1 MSGTPSA
8 SPRRNRILAIDGPA
22 GSGKSTV
29 AAHMARRLGL
39 LNIETGAMYRAFAL
53 KALTMGTALED
64 AEALAQLTETTCI
77 ELVPD
82 AAGNRVLLDGAD
94 VTDQLRTPEITQ
106 AASQVSVHGRVRASM
121 VRLQQG
127 FGASAGTGLVMEG
140 RDVGTV
146 IFPDA
151 SVKVFLFASPQARTD
166 RRLAQDGSSHV
177 EGSQAVLAALRER
190 DERDRSRTESP
201 LRPAD
206 DAVQLDSTHLTL
218 DQVIEQVAQLVAERW
233 HL

>member
-1 MSGTPSA
+1 MSGTPPA
-8 SPRRNRILAIDGPA
+8 LGRNRILAIDGPA

-29 AAHMARRLGL
+29 AAHMARRFGL
-39 LNIETGAMYRAFAL
+39 LNVETGAMYRAFAL
-53 KALTMGTALED
+53 KALATGTMLDD
-64 AEALAQLTETTCI
+64 AGALARLTETTGI

-82 AAGNRVLLDGAD
+82 AAGNRVLLDGTD
-94 VTDQLRTPEITQ
+94 VTAQLRTPEITQ
-106 AASQVSVHGRVRASM
+106 AASQVSVHPQVRASM

-127 FGASAGTGLVMEG
+127 FGASADVGLVMEG

-151 SVKVFLFASPQARTD
+151 GVKVFLFASPEARTG
-166 RRLAQDGSSHV
+166 RRLAQDGGSQAG
-177 EGSQAVLAALRER
+177 ESQAVLAALRER

-218 DQVIEQVAQLVAERW
+218 EQVIEQVAQLVAERW
-233 HL
+233 QL

>member
-1 MSGTPSA
+1 MSGTPPA
-8 SPRRNRILAIDGPA
+8 SCHNRILAIDGPA

-29 AAHMARRLGL
+29 AAHMARRFGL
-39 LNIETGAMYRAFAL
+39 LNVETGAMYRAFAL
-53 KALTMGTALED
+53 KALATGTALDD
-64 AEALAQLTETTCI
+64 AGTLAQLTETTRI
-77 ELVPD
+77 ELVPGT
-82 AAGNRVLLDGAD
+82 AGNRVLLDTKD

-106 AASQVSVHGRVRASM
+106 AASRVSVHAQVRASM

-127 FGASAGTGLVMEG
+127 FGSSAGAGLVMEG

-151 SVKVFLFASPQARTD
+151 GIKVFLFASPEARTG
-166 RRLAQDGSSHV
+166 RRLAQDGSHAK
-177 EGSQAVLAALRER
+177 ESQAVFAALRER

-218 DQVIEQVAQLVAERW
+218 EQVIEQVAQLVAERW